1 MPTSATGSE
10 RPIAPTG
17 HAARRHPGTVRG
29 SGFTLVEIIVALAIM
44 ALALAVVP
52 ASVAK
57 LYASMQYRSAVGEL
71 IAGLKAA
78 RNAAVKTGTSVPF
91 SVEVPSRR
99 IDVGGERSFVLPEP
113 LELGLI
119 VAEREIEGQR
129 GSIRF
134 YPDGSSTGGTVVLR
148 RPTGA
153 GVRLRVDWLIGR
165 VEQEP
170 L

>member
-1 MPTSATGSE
+1 MPTSATGSDL
-10 RPIAPTG
+10 PIAPAG
-17 HAARRHPGTVRG
+17 RAARRRRGTARR

-52 ASVAK
+52 ASMAK
-57 LYASMQYRSAVGEL
+57 LHESMQYRSAVGDL

-78 RNAAVKTGTSVPF
+78 RNEAVKTGASVPF
-91 SVEVPSRR
+91 SVDVPSRR
-99 IDVGGERSFVLPEP
+99 IDVGHERSFVLPEP

-119 VAEREIEGQR
+119 VAEREITGQR

-134 YPDGSSTGGTVVLR
+134 YPDGSSTGGTIVLR
-148 RPTGA
+148 RPSGA
-153 GVRLRVDWLIGR
+153 GVRLRVDWLVGR
-165 VEQEP
+165 VEQGP